1 MLRTSSG
8 ALHFYVNGIDQGPA
22 ATNIPTTVY
31 GVVDM
36 YGKCAQ
42 VCVVDDANRDLGKL
56 VLIDRFSAQK
66 CNIIIGELHV
76 HVEYIKHDKAHS
88 FLTEIFMPLKL
99 RLVDQYDPHTVA
111 SIFIQINRNITKF
124 AIKQFLGDNSIWGD
138 VRFYINRN
146 TFHHLKLQLRMNEK

>member
-1 MLRTSSG
+1 
-8 ALHFYVNGIDQGPA
+8 
-22 ATNIPTTVY
+22 
-31 GVVDM
+31 
-36 YGKCAQ
+36 
-42 VCVVDDANRDLGKL
+42 
-56 VLIDRFSAQK
+56 
-66 CNIIIGELHV
+66 
-76 HVEYIKHDKAHS
+76 
-88 FLTEIFMPLKL
+88 MPLKL